1 MTDTDKKAI
10 IVAMAFLGII
20 ISLIICT
27 IINDFEK
34 HQTKEIKYETLS
46 PL

>member
-10 IVAMAFLGII
+10 TVAIAFLGII
-20 ISLIICT
+20 ILLIICT

-34 HQTKEIKYETLS
+34 HQTEEIKYETLS